1 MSFFRT
7 SSISD
12 FTRGGQTT
20 LHYLRMIGQVF
31 GEFGGFILLCFFLFV
46 AGFYLFNTSYFE
58 KVALL
63 KWGMA
68 WVSVHAFDPNSVLSF
83 TLESGKVLQIKAHLL
98 LADPYIQSLVFDNR
112 RVVIKAILLGF
123 GVIIGL
129 FYLVIV
135 FIYKTGSGL
144 REEDLLRGNRV
155 VDASGLRKCLRKTGR
170 LSDLTLANI
179 PIVKDSE
186 TSHILITGSPGSGK
200 SIAIK
205 SLLEQIRKRGDR
217 AIVYSTA
224 GEFIESFYEAENDVI
239 LNPLDARCPAWNIW
253 QEGRIP
259 PDFDTIAASLIQEKA
274 GSGSTSGDPF
284 WVLAARTLFSTVAM
298 KMSQRQD
305 YSTKRLL
312 KDLLTI
318 DLTEAAELVKGTEGA
333 ALLAEGAE
341 KTALSVRA
349 TLAAYIRCLKFL
361 NEESGQENMIN
372 GEPFSIRNWVEEDKG
387 NGWIF
392 IASRPDQEDTLKPL
406 ITLWLDIATSA
417 ILSLP
422 TNVDRR
428 IWIIIDELPSLN
440 RLPSLEKLLAQSRKY
455 GGCGVLGFQSYA
467 QLSSIYGVKGA
478 ETIAGLC
485 STWMCY
491 RSNEPGTAEW
501 VAKSMGSGEYLEARE
516 ALSYGANTIRDGVN
530 LNMERNTRPLVM
542 PTELMN
548 LPNLTGYIRLLGD
561 YPIAKFSLKYKPYP
575 TVAEAFMATD
585 LSQSV
590 WDFNASDASETVFD
604 DKFDDKNDVG
614 EKENDGD
621 EKVIVE
627 KTSDEKKKGNGKNES
642 DCGAELMPP
651 ENNKVGQTNAKTTQ
665 CEIQFDQLD

>member
-31 GEFGGFILLCFFLFV
+31 GEFGGFILLCFLLFV
-46 AGFYLFNTSYFE
+46 VGFYLFNTSYFE
-58 KVALL
+58 KVALF

-68 WVSVHAFDPNSVLSF
+68 WVSVHAFDPNSVMSF

-123 GVIIGL
+123 GVIVGL

-144 REEDLLRGNRV
+144 REEDLLRGNRIV
-155 VDASGLRKCLRKTGR
+155 TGPELGKCLRKTG
-170 LSDLTLANI
+170 LHSDLTLANI

-186 TSHILITGSPGSGK
+186 TSHILITGSHGFGK

-205 SLLEQIRKRGDR
+205 SLLKQIRKRGDR

-274 GSGSTSGDPF
+274 GSGSSSGDPF
-284 WVLAARTLFSTVAM
+284 WVLAARTLFPTVVL

-312 KDLLTI
+312 KDLFILTI
-318 DLTEAAELVKGTEGA
+318 DLTEAV
-333 ALLAEGAE
+333 E

-349 TLAAYIRCLKFL
+349 TLAAYIRCLKFI
-361 NEESGQENMIN
+361 NEENCVSDK
-372 GEPFSIRNWVEEDKG
+372 PFSIRNWVEEDQG
-387 NGWIF
+387 NGM
-392 IASRPDQEDTLKPL
+392 
-406 ITLWLDIATSA
+406 
-417 ILSLP
+417 
-422 TNVDRR
+422 
-428 IWIIIDELPSLN
+428 
-440 RLPSLEKLLAQSRKY
+440 
-455 GGCGVLGFQSYA
+455 
-467 QLSSIYGVKGA
+467 KGA

-491 RSNEPGTAEW
+491 RSIELGTAEW

-516 ALSYGANTIRDGVN
+516 ALSPCQI
-530 LNMERNTRPLVM
+530 
-542 PTELMN
+542 
-548 LPNLTGYIRLLGD
+548 
-561 YPIAKFSLKYKPYP
+561 
-575 TVAEAFMATD
+575 
-585 LSQSV
+585 QS
-590 WDFNASDASETVFD
+590 
-604 DKFDDKNDVG
+604 
-614 EKENDGD
+614 
-621 EKVIVE
+621 
-627 KTSDEKKKGNGKNES
+627 
-642 DCGAELMPP
+642 
-651 ENNKVGQTNAKTTQ
+651 
-665 CEIQFDQLD
+665 EIQTISQGR